1 MPAVGG
7 GRYSA
12 PDLRAGVRPVTDTR
26 TIRLGFLLSGLA
38 LAWLLWS
45 GVYSTRPFIFSLGV
59 GSCLF
64 VLWLSMRMG
73 RTAAVEV
80 SSLPGRGFSL
90 RMLVYLPWL
99 AWQVV
104 LANLNVARR
113 ILSPSLPIAPR
124 LLRVPA
130 HQRTPL
136 CQVIHANSIT
146 LTPGTITLDLRSG
159 QLLVHALDEES
170 ARGIEEEVIDRQVS
184 QLEGGT

>member
-1 MPAVGG
+1 M
-7 GRYSA
+7 
-12 PDLRAGVRPVTDTR
+12 RPVTDQITV
-26 TIRLGFLLSGLA
+26 RLSFFVSGLA

-64 VLWLSMRMG
+64 VLWLSMRMR
-73 RTAAVEV
+73 RTAEV
-80 SSLPGRGFSL
+80 GESPVPGLGFSL

-113 ILSPSLPIAPR
+113 ILSPGLPIAPR
-124 LLRVPA
+124 LLRVRA
-130 HQRTPL
+130 NQRTPL

-146 LTPGTITLDLRSG
+146 LTPGTITLDLRGG
-159 QLLVHALDEES
+159 QLLVHALDDES
-170 ARGIEEEVIDRQVS
+170 ARGIDEEVIDRRVTR
-184 QLEGGT
+184 LEGGA